1 MVFLFRDRS
10 DINVLFLVLLSVAV
24 HFHFYLEPPIVIANP
39 TDGLLAYLLFHYVKP
54 MPPLALIVIFHLIV
68 VVQALRLNIL
78 VSRFKMFQHVSY
90 LPAFTFVV
98 LTAMFPFW
106 DAISSGLIANA
117 FIIWILVKLN
127 RLYDQTQP
135 KTLEFNI
142 GMIVGCS
149 ILLYE
154 PIAILIPVVIFALAI
169 IRPFRLTEWLV
180 LIMGIVLPFYFIFT
194 YVFLTDSAAAFTAF
208 LPKLDWENP
217 LAALD
222 AKSIIALS
230 FMGLQLLIG
239 LYFWQDQQN
248 RFIIQVRKYWG
259 VMLLTLVVTF
269 FQPIIFSSQALYAS
283 AIVIAPLASFISFC
297 YAGPKQLMTPN
308 VSKIEELD
316 CRGLIVTAEG
326 PHPFTCTSRMFAPRF
341 GILEDPVTGSAHCVL
356 AGYWQDRLGVD
367 RIRGFQASQ
376 RTGVVD
382 AQQIEGRVILS
393 GDACLVMKGTL
404 YL

>member
-54 MPPLALIVIFHLIV
+54 LPPLALIVIFHLIV
-68 VVQALRLNIL
+68 IVQALRLNIL

-98 LTAMFPFW
+98 LTALFPFW

-149 ILLYE
+149 TLLYE

-194 YVFLTDSAAAFTAF
+194 YVFLTDSAEAFTAF

-297 YAGPKQLMTPN
+297 YAGPKQLMIPN
-308 VSKIEELD
+308 VFFWISA
-316 CRGLIVTAEG
+316 GLIVYN
-326 PHPFTCTSRMFAPRF
+326 HLF
-341 GILEDPVTGSAHCVL
+341 
-356 AGYWQDRLGVD
+356 
-367 RIRGFQASQ
+367 
-376 RTGVVD
+376 
-382 AQQIEGRVILS
+382 
-393 GDACLVMKGTL
+393 
-404 YL
+404 

>member
-24 HFHFYLEPPIVIANP
+24 HFHFYLAAPIVIANP
-39 TDGLLAYLLFHYVKP
+39 TDGLLAYLLFHYIKP
-54 MPPLALIVIFHLIV
+54 LPPLALIVIFHLIV
-68 VVQALRLNIL
+68 IIQALRLNIL
-78 VSRFKMFQHVSY
+78 VSRFKMFQQVSY
-90 LPAFTFVV
+90 LPAFTFVI
-98 LTAMFPFW
+98 LTALFPFW

-142 GMIVGCS
+142 GMIVGSS

-154 PIAILIPVVIFALAI
+154 PVAILIPVVIFALAI

-194 YVFLTDSAAAFTAF
+194 YVFLTDSAAAFSAF
-208 LPKLDWENP
+208 LPKLDWKNP
-217 LAALD
+217 LAGMDL
-222 AKSIIALS
+222 KSIIALS

-283 AIVIAPLASFISFC
+283 AIVIAPLASFICFC
-297 YAGPKQLMTPN
+297 YASPKQLMIPN
-308 VSKIEELD
+308 VLFWISA
-316 CRGLIVTAEG
+316 GLIVYN
-326 PHPFTCTSRMFAPRF
+326 HLF
-341 GILEDPVTGSAHCVL
+341 
-356 AGYWQDRLGVD
+356 
-367 RIRGFQASQ
+367 
-376 RTGVVD
+376 
-382 AQQIEGRVILS
+382 
-393 GDACLVMKGTL
+393 
-404 YL
+404 

>member
-10 DINVLFLVLLSVAV
+10 NLNVLFLVLLSVAV
-24 HFHFYLEPPIVIANP
+24 HFHFYFEPPIVIANP

-54 MPPLALIVIFHLIV
+54 LPPLALIVIFHLIV
-68 VVQALRLNIL
+68 IVQALRLNIL

-98 LTAMFPFW
+98 LTALFPFW

-142 GMIVGCS
+142 GLIVGCS

-194 YVFLTDSAAAFTAF
+194 YVFLTDSAEAFTAF

-297 YAGPKQLMTPN
+297 YAGPKQLMIPN
-308 VSKIEELD
+308 VLFWISA
-316 CRGLIVTAEG
+316 GLIVYN
-326 PHPFTCTSRMFAPRF
+326 HLF
-341 GILEDPVTGSAHCVL
+341 
-356 AGYWQDRLGVD
+356 
-367 RIRGFQASQ
+367 
-376 RTGVVD
+376 
-382 AQQIEGRVILS
+382 
-393 GDACLVMKGTL
+393 
-404 YL
+404 

>member
-24 HFHFYLEPPIVIANP
+24 HFHFYLEAPIVIANP
-39 TDGLLAYLLFHYVKP
+39 TDGLLAYLLFNYIKP
-54 MPPLALIVIFHLIV
+54 LPPLALIVIFHLIV
-68 VVQALRLNIL
+68 IVQALRLNIL
-78 VSRFKMFQHVSY
+78 VSRFKMFQQVSY
-90 LPAFTFVV
+90 LPAFTFVI
-98 LTAMFPFW
+98 LTALFPFW

-127 RLYDQTQP
+127 RLFDQTQP

-142 GMIVGCS
+142 GMIVGVS

-208 LPKLDWENP
+208 LPKLDWVNP
-217 LAALD
+217 LVAMD
-222 AKSIIALS
+222 VKSIIALS

-297 YAGPKQLMTPN
+297 YAGPKQLMIPN
-308 VSKIEELD
+308 VLFWTSA
-316 CRGLIVTAEG
+316 GLIVYN
-326 PHPFTCTSRMFAPRF
+326 HLF
-341 GILEDPVTGSAHCVL
+341 
-356 AGYWQDRLGVD
+356 
-367 RIRGFQASQ
+367 
-376 RTGVVD
+376 
-382 AQQIEGRVILS
+382 
-393 GDACLVMKGTL
+393 
-404 YL
+404 

>member
-68 VVQALRLNIL
+68 IVQAQRLNIL

-297 YAGPKQLMTPN
+297 YAGPKQLMIPN
-308 VSKIEELD
+308 VLFWISA
-316 CRGLIVTAEG
+316 GLIVYN
-326 PHPFTCTSRMFAPRF
+326 HLF
-341 GILEDPVTGSAHCVL
+341 
-356 AGYWQDRLGVD
+356 
-367 RIRGFQASQ
+367 
-376 RTGVVD
+376 
-382 AQQIEGRVILS
+382 
-393 GDACLVMKGTL
+393 
-404 YL
+404 